1 MKTNVVSL
9 KPKLSVSSFTSS
21 EIDVASPGA
30 TVDCIRLFIFPK
42 QAEAIPAESID
53 VLACVKE
60 CRRLTGL
67 SGREILLGVSP
78 SPRHRA
84 TLRGYFRLCRGN
96 AREVQEILIHDL
108 RSYLDIGA
116 RGFAADQLIVLRL
129 FLADQLRDA
138 AITPLT
144 LPKAWVIDW
153 EKFSNRRQ

>member
-1 MKTNVVSL
+1 MKSNVVALKLKLPVSCFPPSEIALASL
-9 KPKLSVSSFTSS
+9 AATEHRMGLSVVPTRKEATST
-21 EIDVASPGA
+21 EGV
-30 TVDCIRLFIFPK
+30 
-42 QAEAIPAESID
+42 D
-53 VLACVKE
+53 VLACVRE

-96 AREVQEILIHDL
+96 AREVQKVLIHDL

-116 RGFAADQLIVLRL
+116 RGFAADQIIVLRL
-129 FLADQLRDA
+129 FLADQLSDA

-144 LPKAWVIDW
+144 LPKPWVIDRG
-153 EKFSNRRQ
+153 KSSAKRH